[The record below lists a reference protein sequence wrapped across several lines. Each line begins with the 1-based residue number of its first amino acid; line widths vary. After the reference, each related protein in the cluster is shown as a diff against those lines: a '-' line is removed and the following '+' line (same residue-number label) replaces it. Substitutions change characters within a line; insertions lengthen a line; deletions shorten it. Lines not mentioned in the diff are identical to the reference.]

1 MPAKKPHPPLL
12 SPRQLSPVLTSVP
25 SLCCRLLLFLL
36 SARSNFANPALNHV
50 AIVCRSWPLLTLPRG
65 PHRESAATRPAACR
79 IERPRPPEALQNGLL
94 AAAPGVDSAA
104 PPCPTAAPGPSPSIR
119 LAAAEQ
125 HALVL
130 ARPLQPDAVVPAP
143 PDHFRL
149 REQLAG
155 SNVGKPISAPVAD
168 APSSRAL
175 IDSDNITGRKSIN
188 QYEVIE
194 EIGRGM
200 HGKVKLARNTVTGE
214 NVAIKIIPRFSKKR
228 RLGRVTAMSPQDKT
242 KKEIAILKKIR
253 HPNVVALLEV
263 IDDPELKKIYMV
275 LEHVELGEVVWRKKG
290 LPHICQHERRR
301 IEREMRGDAPTAEE
315 EQYNQLLERR
325 QALKELKRA
334 RMAQNFAGPS
344 DYWSVEHGAADEGSS
359 LGRWSRIPSREDCAI
374 ADGHPS
380 PPGSRRSSRAPS
392 RSLSITST
400 GQPPTELDEVVD
412 WSGDMETPMPQPSST
427 TALDGTMHGAYVQD
441 GFRARSSSMA
451 DSIISH
457 MSSVDYN
464 PRAHD
469 PFAEDFSFV
478 PCFTLDQARSTFR
491 DTVLGLEY
499 LHYQGVVHR
508 DIKPANLL
516 WSKDHRVKIS
526 DFGVSYFGRPIRDG
540 ELDETVSESEAK
552 DFDDDLELAKTVG
565 TPAFFAPELCYT
577 DLDKTEQPK
586 VSEQIDVWS
595 LGVTL
600 YCLIYA
606 RIPFLAEDEFQM
618 FKKIATE
625 DVHISRRRL
634 KPVDPSTSPSATSLY
649 KRQNAHPYRDDNDLE
664 YEEVDNLLYDLLR
677 QMLLKNPEKRIR
689 LRDIKRHPWVV
700 QGIANPVGWI
710 DDTDPARPSCGRKIQ
725 VDEKDMSF
733 AVVPLNFLQRARSVM
748 KKAVGKVMHP
758 LGERSD
764 SKSRRRAT
772 SSAASS
778 AGDSMFRHTAPPT
791 QYTSDRRGSLRVDD
805 YFTQAAKDPSD
816 HPAPASS
823 TTDLQP
829 ETVAYDPLATVL
841 PPLER
846 PRESGPEESD
856 NANRET
862 GCSRRFQ
869 RQNGPVNLT
878 SNFLNLNPAL
888 SHQTRSTP
896 VTPHYHR
903 PREDRRDGE
912 TTGRKTRGF
921 EAQGDDISRSASVD
935 RALFVSTDKRA
946 QAHVALSNAVAPGNM
961 QWPRHPRP
969 MRSVDLGRGGPGH
982 SNPSPLSSSPKTS
995 TATYQHGQPQ
1005 SDPNFHTRQQA
1016 RVDERPQ
1023 TAHRVE
1029 SSSNAKRRGH
1039 RGHISSSPES
1049 LAPGASSSSPT
1060 KLASE
1065 QDEAQGADVD
1075 PVNIPCP
1082 PSPGVQEWAQHPGA
1096 PSRGN
1101 SMTTTK
1107 SCSMESMPSTG
1118 TPLTSP
1124 SLTTSPM
1131 ATDGPPKNRS
1141 QNMLIF
1147 QSDPSLPA
1155 LLSGASSISADM
1167 EGELLCKPGVVNQSP
1182 RLESADSITPPALA
1196 KDAASSFSMDHVFG
1210 NAPAMES
1217 GPLALHLQPPGPEGP
1232 GPVES
1237 ATRPADDD
1245 DDNASDD
1252 GILLMVKSRKRTS
1265 LLPKASPARPF
1276 EAKRRDTGT
1285 STASNETAKEG
1296 AR

>member
-1 MPAKKPHPPLL
+1 MDSSPQHQESAHQQHPAQPPL
-12 SPRQLSPVLTSVP
+12 
-25 SLCCRLLLFLL
+25 
-36 SARSNFANPALNHV
+36 
-50 AIVCRSWPLLTLPRG
+50 
-65 PHRESAATRPAACR
+65 
-79 IERPRPPEALQNGLL
+79 
-94 AAAPGVDSAA
+94 
-104 PPCPTAAPGPSPSIR
+104 
-119 LAAAEQ
+119 
-125 HALVL
+125 HALL
-130 ARPLQPDAVVPAP
+130 P
-143 PDHFRL
+143 P
-149 REQLAG
+149 
-155 SNVGKPISAPVAD
+155 SASLPMRTANSTPMSSPGLFSPT
-168 APSSRAL
+168 PSSRHLQTTFISESNTPAPILGSPYLHPLQTHRVRETHKAL
-175 IDSDNITGRKSIN
+175 IDSDNITGRNSIN

-200 HGKVKLARNTVTGE
+200 HGKVKLARNTETGE

-290 LPHICQHERRR
+290 LPHICQYERRR
-301 IEREMRGDAPTAEE
+301 VEREIRGDAPTAEE

-334 RMAQNFAGPS
+334 RMAQNFAGLS

-359 LGRWSRIPSREDCAI
+359 VGHWSRISSHEDFAI

-392 RSLSITST
+392 RSLSIASA
-400 GQPPTELDEVVD
+400 GLPPTELDEIVD
-412 WSGDMETPMPQPSST
+412 WDQEMETPIPEPSSA
-427 TALDGTMHGAYVQD
+427 TALDGTMYGAYVED
-441 GFRARSSSMA
+441 GFRIRSPSMA

-516 WSKDHRVKIS
+516 WSRDHRVKIS

-577 DLDKTEQPK
+577 DVDKMEQPK

-664 YEEVDNLLYDLLR
+664 YEDVDNLLYDLLR
-677 QMLLKNPEKRIR
+677 QMLVKNPEKRIR

-733 AVVPLNFLQRARSVM
+733 AVIPLNFLERARSVM

-758 LGERSD
+758 LVERSD

-778 AGDSMFRHTAPPT
+778 AGDSMFKHTAPPT

-805 YFTQAAKDPSD
+805 YFAQVGRDSSD
-816 HPAPASS
+816 HPALASS
-823 TTDLQP
+823 TTDFRP

-841 PPLER
+841 PALER
-846 PRESGPEESD
+846 PRGSGPGESD

-862 GCSRRFQ
+862 GCSRQFQ
-869 RQNGPVNLT
+869 RQNGPAKFASNCLNLT
-878 SNFLNLNPAL
+878 PAL
-888 SHQTRSTP
+888 SHQPQSTP
-896 VTPHYHR
+896 VTPRFHG

-912 TTGRKTRGF
+912 ATGRKTRGS
-921 EAQGDDISRSASVD
+921 EGLGDEISRSASVD
-935 RALFVSTDKRA
+935 RALFVNTDKRA
-946 QAHVALSNAVAPGNM
+946 QAQVALSNAVAPGSL
-961 QWPRHPRP
+961 QWPRYPRP
-969 MRSVDLGRGGPGH
+969 MRSVDLGRGRHSHG

-995 TATYQHGQPQ
+995 TTTYQHGQPQ

-1023 TAHRVE
+1023 TAHHVE
-1029 SSSNAKRRGH
+1029 SIPNAKQSEH
-1039 RGHISSSPES
+1039 HSHISSSPET
-1049 LAPGASSSSPT
+1049 LAPEASSSSPT
-1060 KLASE
+1060 NLTAGEDKAK
-1065 QDEAQGADVD
+1065 GADVD

-1082 PSPGVQEWAQHPGA
+1082 PSPDAQEWLQHSGA
-1096 PSRGN
+1096 PPSRGD

-1107 SCSMESMPSTG
+1107 SCSMDSMEGMG

-1124 SLTTSPM
+1124 SETTSPV
-1131 ATDGPPKNRS
+1131 ATGGPPKNRS

-1147 QSDPSLPA
+1147 QSDPSLPT

-1167 EGELLCKPGVVNQSP
+1167 EGELLCKPGVVHQSP
-1182 RLESADSITPPALA
+1182 RLESSDSITPPALA
-1196 KDAASSFSMDHVFG
+1196 KDAAASFSMDHVFG
-1210 NAPAMES
+1210 NAPAMGS
-1217 GPLALHLQPPGPEGP
+1217 GPFTLHLQPLRPESTGPM
-1232 GPVES
+1232 ES
-1237 ATRPADDD
+1237 KTRPANDDD
-1245 DDNASDD
+1245 DDASDD
-1252 GILLMVKSRKRTS
+1252 GIMLMVKSRKRTP
-1265 LLPKASPARPF
+1265 LLPKTSPTGPF
-1276 EAKRRDTGT
+1276 EAKRRDTGA
-1285 STASNETAKEG
+1285 STASNETAKEVPVHG
-1296 AR
+1296 DDGWFPREV

>member
-1 MPAKKPHPPLL
+1 
-12 SPRQLSPVLTSVP
+12 
-25 SLCCRLLLFLL
+25 
-36 SARSNFANPALNHV
+36 
-50 AIVCRSWPLLTLPRG
+50 
-65 PHRESAATRPAACR
+65 
-79 IERPRPPEALQNGLL
+79 
-94 AAAPGVDSAA
+94 
-104 PPCPTAAPGPSPSIR
+104 
-119 LAAAEQ
+119 
-125 HALVL
+125 
-130 ARPLQPDAVVPAP
+130 
-143 PDHFRL
+143 
-149 REQLAG
+149 
-155 SNVGKPISAPVAD
+155 
-168 APSSRAL
+168 
-175 IDSDNITGRKSIN
+175 
-188 QYEVIE
+188 
-194 EIGRGM
+194 M
-200 HGKVKLARNTVTGE
+200 HGKVKLARNTETGE

-290 LPHICQHERRR
+290 LPHICQYERRR
-301 IEREMRGDAPTAEE
+301 VEREMRGDAPTAEE

-359 LGRWSRIPSREDCAI
+359 LGHWSRISSREDFAI

-392 RSLSITST
+392 RSMSISST
-400 GQPPTELDEVVD
+400 GLPPTELDEIVN
-412 WSGDMETPMPQPSST
+412 WAEDMETPVPQATPT
-427 TALDGTMHGAYVQD
+427 AALDGTMYGAYVEE
-441 GFRARSSSMA
+441 GFRVRSPSMA

-478 PCFTLDQARSTFR
+478 PCFTLGQARSAFR

-516 WSKDHRVKIS
+516 WSRDHRVKIS

-577 DLDKTEQPK
+577 DLDKTEQPR

-634 KPVDPSTSPSATSLY
+634 KPVDPSTSPAATSLY

-677 QMLLKNPEKRIR
+677 LMLVKNPEKRIR

-733 AVVPLNFLQRARSVM
+733 AVVPLNFLERARSVM

-758 LGERSD
+758 LVERSD

-778 AGDSMFRHTAPPT
+778 IGDSVFKHTAPPT
-791 QYTSDRRGSLRVDD
+791 QYTSDRRASLRVDD
-805 YFTQAAKDPSD
+805 YFTQVGKDPSD

-841 PPLER
+841 PALER
-846 PRESGPEESD
+846 PRESGPGESD

-869 RQNGPVNLT
+869 RQNGPAKLT
-878 SNFLNLNPAL
+878 SNFLNLTPVL
-888 SHQTRSTP
+888 SHHAQSTP
-896 VTPHYHR
+896 VTPHYHG

-912 TTGRKTRGF
+912 SSGWKTRGL
-921 EAQGDDISRSASVD
+921 EGQVDEISRSASVD
-935 RALFVSTDKRA
+935 RALFVNADKRA
-946 QAHVALSNAVAPGNM
+946 QAQVALSNAVAPGSM
-961 QWPRHPRP
+961 QWPRNPRP
-969 MRSVDLGRGGPGH
+969 MRSVDLGTGRHGH
-982 SNPSPLSSSPKTS
+982 SSNPSPLSSSPKTS
-995 TATYQHGQPQ
+995 IANYQHGQPQ

-1016 RVDERPQ
+1016 RVNERPQ
-1023 TAHRVE
+1023 TANRVE
-1029 SSSNAKRRGH
+1029 SIPNAKQPEH
-1039 RGHISSSPES
+1039 RGHIPPAPET
-1049 LAPGASSSSPT
+1049 LALGASSSSPT
-1060 KLASE
+1060 KLASG
-1065 QDEAQGADVD
+1065 EADTD
-1075 PVNIPCP
+1075 PVCIPCP
-1082 PSPGVQEWAQHPGA
+1082 PSPDAREWPERHGA
-1096 PSRGN
+1096 PSRGD

-1107 SCSMESMPSTG
+1107 SCSLESMEGIG

-1124 SLTTSPM
+1124 SETTSPV

-1155 LLSGASSISADM
+1155 LLSGASSISADI
-1167 EGELLCKPGVVNQSP
+1167 EGELLCRPGVVKQSP
-1182 RLESADSITPPALA
+1182 RLESSDSMTPAALA
-1196 KDAASSFSMDHVFG
+1196 KGAAGSFSMDHVFG

-1217 GPLALHLQPPGPEGP
+1217 GPLALHLQPPGPPSP
-1232 GPVES
+1232 GPAES
-1237 ATRPADDD
+1237 ETRHADDD
-1245 DDNASDD
+1245 DDDASDD
-1252 GILLMVKSRKRTS
+1252 GIMLMVKSRKRTS
-1265 LLPKASPARPF
+1265 LLAKASPTRPPF
-1276 EAKRRDTGT
+1276 EAKRRDTGA
-1285 STASNETAKEG
+1285 STASNETAKKVPVHDDDGWFPPPE
-1296 AR
+1296 A